1 MRGEEIMEGNNA
13 LDRVGSGK
21 GEYIKMLEKYKS
33 THDSCVL
40 LSINYDWF
48 KYMQPFNISK
58 SSCQSYEIIN

>member
-1 MRGEEIMEGNNA
+1 MEGNNA

-48 KYMQPFNISK
+48 KYMQPFNISR
-58 SSCQSYEIIN
+58 SLIHI

>member
-1 MRGEEIMEGNNA
+1 MEENNA

-40 LSINYDWF
+40 LSYNYDWF